1 MNYMYLHDNE
11 VGFAPVSLITKERG
25 KLMDNLKNI
34 LVKLPGEIGSQMR
47 ALPDNVVNHMEE
59 IRIKV
64 GKPIYIYSGGREY
77 VLAAEEKGNVNTESI
92 EKPRDH
98 FGKQGNSLHK
108 NIIGNEMMVNIFNNI
123 LKYSA
128 YAFQEDIAKGYVTI
142 DGGHRV
148 GICGKA
154 VMEKGKVRILKDI
167 SSINIRRSREI
178 IGVADPY
185 IKYLLRNRNQAYNIL
200 IVSPPKCGKTTLLR
214 DLIRSFS
221 SIGFKVGLCDERSEI
236 SGIYNGSP
244 SYDLGDRTDILD
256 GCPKEEGMMMLIR
269 SMSPD
274 IIATDEIGKKEDVYA
289 LEAALCAGISV
300 LTTIHGNSYEDL
312 LRSGIGDLIQKGFF
326 ERLIYLSNTP
336 STGNVTCIKNGEG
349 KLLC

>member
-1 MNYMYLHDNE
+1 MN
-11 VGFAPVSLITKERG
+11 
-25 KLMDNLKNI
+25 NLKNI
-34 LVKLPGEIGSQMR
+34 LAKLPGEIGNQMR
-47 ALPDNVVNHMEE
+47 ALPDNVTTYMEE

-77 VLAAEEKGNVNTESI
+77 VLSLGEAKTCDSQKNVISKELLN
-92 EKPRDH
+92 
-98 FGKQGNSLHK
+98 
-108 NIIGNEMMVNIFNNI
+108 NIFNNI

-154 VMEKGKVRILKDI
+154 VMENGKVRILKDI

-178 IGVADPY
+178 IGVSDIY
-185 IKYLLRNRNQAYNIL
+185 IKRLLKSSNQAYNIL

-214 DLIRSFS
+214 DLIRNFS
-221 SIGFKVGLCDERSEI
+221 GIGFKVGLCDERSEI
-236 SGIYNGSP
+236 SGIYNGLS
-244 SYDLGDRTDILD
+244 SYDLGNRTDVLD

-274 IIATDEIGKKEDVYA
+274 IIATDEIGKREDVYA

-312 LRSGIGDLIQKGFF
+312 LRSGIGDLIKKGFF

-336 STGNVTCIKNGEG
+336 STGTVTCIRNGEG
-349 KLLC
+349 ALI